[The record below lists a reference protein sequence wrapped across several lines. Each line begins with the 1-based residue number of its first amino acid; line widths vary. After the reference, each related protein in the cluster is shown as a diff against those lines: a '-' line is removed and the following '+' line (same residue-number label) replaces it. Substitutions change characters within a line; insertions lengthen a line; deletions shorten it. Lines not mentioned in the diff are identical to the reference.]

1 MKSKQSKHQSEKLLN
16 TMQEMDKQ
24 SSEDTSI
31 RDRIHKFYVCEM
43 YKILKSFKR
52 GPILTA
58 ILIAIY
64 FSQVISNLFNEN
76 VLISLYNS
84 SPSSKQFIYYMGI
97 YFDYTKFYPIYSF
110 LAQKNQNMNEEDAQ
124 TQFLIISCIF
134 NAILLTYIL
143 IRMIHYIFWQYFTD
157 ISMSSQ
163 DSAEK
168 LAKNSTYHSYLI
180 LKGDILFSFFFRIY
194 LYTLAIPFTQISLQ
208 IGIDHYQEQP
218 NPNENKVL
226 HKLTIFVSILNFI
239 QTVFI
244 SAIISNNEYDYSII
258 IKDHLSQP
266 KNYFVYFRITI
277 DFICSG
283 VFLSSSRAIV
293 ELFNG
298 ITCLLRLAICVYR
311 QPFYSRKT
319 NKIYMQFTLF
329 HLFLLI
335 LTVLLSLSKDNN
347 LVSFSLLFC
356 CGIPLC
362 VKSGI
367 MILKILAIE
376 NQFNQPF
383 IEKEVNKINADKLDK
398 HIRNII
404 NLFSLSY
411 EDYMIKGSGVKF
423 ETIFSNHLDNC
434 CKVDQTSGMQT
445 KNAIGSSSTKDENLC
460 FCKQFQEFS
469 SQRNFQSKNQRQQ
482 QQVTFTKD
490 EVNLAISRVIG
501 EDYRKSFLIKYTNN
515 LIQKFFKS
523 SNKNYQD
530 PQLQIK
536 PTYMYFL
543 CQVAQTPALAF
554 QQILLLKQQ
563 MKQSSFQ
570 TQALIQE
577 IIDEINL
584 LFSQYICSTT
594 YQNQRLAIS
603 YVYEFDYLYKAFI
616 TSFKKALQSR
626 QKYYEFLCSDYIN
639 LSDLLIE
646 SYSCLATKREAEY
659 KINNL
664 FDVHPTHPRLL
675 AISELYIEF
684 FDFRK
689 RRVRHFIQK
698 SQQIMSRNLQR
709 VDLKINLFEQA
720 SCCLFVSLHSKQII
734 KLSNSVES
742 FFKCQRS
749 DLIGK
754 QFSILLPDFIIPSFN
769 KYLDVLLE
777 EGNMDVIKLGEY
789 LTFFNTPNTNTL
801 YPIYLRMKIDILTN
815 GEFGLSIFIQPA
827 KNCKVSVITDLNFNI
842 MSFTK
847 EFQNLILKFL
857 DTQNTTKSKSQDLIK
872 GLNIQAVIPLLFSVT
887 KITQDFNS
895 FEGFNDTFGFKDQ
908 KIQNY
913 TTYKSLL
920 ILPKNIKCL
929 KNLNSFSN
937 STHKDVQN
945 YFSSLNLQELEFLEI
960 TFSPFS
966 YKLYSETQQPITLI
980 EFQSYRKLKAA
991 TEINDQFLRLKET
1004 LTTYFQQEVNVP
1016 IIQTNSPK
1024 IPNQPETGTLSH
1036 LNLQMDK
1043 KYFLQQK
1050 EKYDERDT
1058 DGVQSQ
1064 KSNGDSQKNNNSIQ
1078 FEMYNDDIIQR
1089 YYDHGNSVDGDSPIQ
1104 QESPQQV
1111 SEYINYIYE
1120 RMSPQKRN
1128 SDYQQEITMNNEI
1141 QNEIGQRY
1149 KTLLKGVRDS
1159 KSTRFDESQQATTSR
1174 QSFISPRQPF
1184 DCVQNQYQSQEEIY
1198 KALYLNPISSPIINS
1213 TNSFVNLYEKQST
1226 APNRK
1231 ESDSTANEKKRDSKQ
1246 DGSITND
1253 ASQLNFINSQ
1263 GELNFQ
1269 KSRSKFFSQ
1278 SRIQSVASQ
1287 NLLSPL
1293 KQKKQAIMSQI
1304 TQGSEKKENE
1314 DEEEDE
1320 DGVIQ
1325 LSIMPSKQTSK
1336 KGKRGQLKSQKS
1348 GQFQDEESQNVKT
1361 NKKKAI
1367 LDDQQSVRSGSSQI
1381 FSKKQSL
1388 YEMISSRRD
1397 TTEIQISKF
1406 IGLSAFLILIIISCV
1421 LFFQV
1426 KQNFQAEW
1434 TSYTNLIVGPNLL
1447 EGFAQILRVKE
1458 LSTIIQVN
1466 QLYGYLFS
1474 SFKPYDLLLYKN
1486 ESMQKL
1492 QYITQQIG
1500 SFQST
1505 TIHDGFED
1513 FMLNNSTQLVVINS
1527 VTSKQNSVVFSRLYS
1542 LLNLPSNLRKYLI
1555 ENSEEARAFVYYN
1568 YASFI
1573 STIQNIQDMSTEQS
1587 KTTLDQ
1593 TQSLLNM
1600 SIIVIEIVC
1609 VLTVLI
1615 VFPVYYII
1623 QQKRE
1628 EILCLLVTFDMQFL
1642 QSQIDKYRSAVYE
1655 KSIAESVSNFSKFE
1669 RYATKTKAPSST
1681 HQISIFEFSKQT
1693 KQNKNKKRQIS
1704 HTKPLPKYSIKLSVI
1719 ALAIFIVISL
1729 YSLLNYLFTKDF
1741 FSYFVYNIQEL
1752 SLIAQSKSYLD
1763 LNYVGLYLLTNS
1775 YAYKFNSTTIGLIY
1789 QFFNQTI
1796 LPNDQQRINAL
1807 YNIDNGFIN
1816 KRYNSDLYQQ
1826 YFLDVIKTDACSIL
1840 NTTYGQ
1846 PYVNNNTMI
1855 NITKCNQ
1862 IQKGVLGNG
1871 LTFTFKQVFS
1881 QVQNY
1886 YSNFLLT
1893 AGNPIKFFGSLK
1905 QWDYDNNL
1913 KEFDYL
1919 YYYIRAILDSVSSF
1933 LIYESQQYF
1942 DYLMGVQKALFIYN
1956 LIIVFLVF
1964 AFAWTRFLQ
1973 EMNKQI
1979 QETTYLLSLIP
1990 VEQLLDNPYIVS
2002 YINKVKN
2009 SIRNRQ

>member
-1 MKSKQSKHQSEKLLN
+1 
-16 TMQEMDKQ
+16 
-24 SSEDTSI
+24 
-31 RDRIHKFYVCEM
+31 M

-52 GPILTA
+52 GPILTRL
-58 ILIAIY
+58 LIAIY
-64 FSQVISNLFNEN
+64 FSQVISTLYNKSVLTN
-76 VLISLYNS
+76 LIST
-84 SPSSKQFIYYMGI
+84 SPSSEQFIYYMGI
-97 YFDYTKFYPIYSF
+97 YFDYVKFYPLFSF
-110 LAQKNQNMNEEDAQ
+110 LAQKNENIEEEEAQ

-134 NAILLTYIL
+134 NAILLIYIV
-143 IRMIHYIFWQYFTD
+143 IRMIHYIFWLYFRD

-163 DSAEK
+163 ESTER
-168 LAKNSTYHSYLI
+168 LAKNSTSHSFLV
-180 LKGDILFSFFFRIY
+180 LQGDIIFSFFFRIY

-208 IGIDHYQEQP
+208 IAIDHYQEQP
-218 NPNENKVL
+218 NPNENL
-226 HKLTIFVSILNFI
+226 AFHKLTIFLSIFNFLL
-239 QTVFI
+239 TVFL
-244 SAIISNNEYDYSII
+244 SVIISNNEYDYSII

-266 KNYFVYFRITI
+266 KNYFVFVRITV
-277 DFICSG
+277 DFVCSG
-283 VFLSSSRAIV
+283 VFLCSSIAIV
-293 ELFNG
+293 EIFNG
-298 ITCLLRLAICVYR
+298 INCLLRLAICIYR
-311 QPFYSRKT
+311 QPFYSKKT
-319 NKIYMQFTLF
+319 NKIFIQFTLF
-329 HLFLLI
+329 HVFILI
-335 LTVLLSLSKDNN
+335 LSVLFNINSKNN
-347 LVSFSLLFC
+347 HPISFSLLFC
-356 CGIPLC
+356 CGVPLC

-367 MILKILAIE
+367 MILKILTIE

-383 IEKEVNKINADKLDK
+383 IEKDINKISADKLDK

-404 NLFSLSY
+404 DLFSLSF

-423 ETIFSNHLDNC
+423 ETIFSNHLENC
-434 CKVDQTSGMQT
+434 CKADQSSGKLI
-445 KNAIGSSSTKDENLC
+445 KNAISSTKEENLC
-460 FCKQFQEFS
+460 FCKQFQEYTSQKNFS
-469 SQRNFQSKNQRQQ
+469 NINQRQQ
-482 QQVTFTKD
+482 QQLIFTKD
-490 EVNLAISRVIG
+490 EVNQAISRVIG
-501 EDYRKSFLIKYTNN
+501 EDYRKSFLIKYTSN

-530 PQLQIK
+530 TQLQIK

-563 MKQSSFQ
+563 MKSSSFQ

-584 LFSQYICSTT
+584 SFSQYICSTT

-603 YVYEFDYLYKAFI
+603 YVYEFDYLYKDFI

-626 QKYYEFLCSDYIN
+626 QKYYEFLCCDYIN
-639 LSDLLIE
+639 LSDLLRE
-646 SYSCLATKREAEY
+646 SYGCLAAKREAEF

-698 SQQIMSRNLQR
+698 SQQLMNRNLQR
-709 VDLKINLFEQA
+709 VDLKINLFEQG
-720 SCCLFVSLHSKQII
+720 SCCLFISLHTKQIV
-734 KLSNSVES
+734 KLSNSVET

-754 QFSILLPDFIIPSFN
+754 SFSILLPDFIIPSFN

-777 EGNMDVIKLGEY
+777 EGNMDIIKLGEY
-789 LTFFNTPNTNTL
+789 LTFFNSPSTNTL
-801 YPIYLRMKIDILTN
+801 QPIYLRMKIDVLIN
-815 GEFGLSIFIQPA
+815 GEFGLSIQIQPA
-827 KNCKVSVITDLNFNI
+827 KSCKVSVITDLNYNI
-842 MSFTK
+842 QSFTK

-857 DTQNTTKSKSQDLIK
+857 DDQCTTKSKSQDLIK
-872 GLNIQAVIPLLFSVT
+872 GLNIQAIIPLLFSLN
-887 KITQDFNS
+887 KISQDFNS
-895 FEGFNDTFGFKDQ
+895 FEGYNDTFGFKDQ

-920 ILPKNIKCL
+920 VLPKNIKCL
-929 KNLNSFSN
+929 KNLSSSFSN
-937 STHKDVQN
+937 NTHKDVQN
-945 YFSSLNLQELEFLEI
+945 YFSNLNINELEFLEI

-966 YKLYSETQQPITLI
+966 YKLYNQTNQPITLI
-980 EFQSYRKLKAA
+980 EFQSYRKLKAT

-1004 LTTYFQQEVNVP
+1004 LTSYFQQEVNVP

-1024 IPNQPETGTLSH
+1024 VPNLHDAGTLSY
-1036 LNLQMDK
+1036 LNIQNDK
-1043 KYFLQQK
+1043 KCQQQQK
-1050 EKYDERDT
+1050 EKCDERDT
-1058 DGVQSQ
+1058 DAALSQ

-1078 FEMYNDDIIQR
+1078 FELYNDDIIQR
-1089 YYDHGNSVDGDSPIQ
+1089 YYENGNSVDGDSPIQ
-1104 QESPQQV
+1104 HESPQQQA
-1111 SEYINYIYE
+1111 SDYINYIYE
-1120 RMSPQKRN
+1120 RMSPKKRN
-1128 SDYQQEITMNNEI
+1128 SDSQQDIFMNNNEA
-1141 QNEIGQRY
+1141 QYEIGQRY
-1149 KTLLKGVRDS
+1149 KTTLKGVRDS

-1174 QSFISPRQPF
+1174 QSFISPRPLF
-1184 DCVQNQYQSQEEIY
+1184 DCTQNQYQSQEEIY
-1198 KALYLNPISSPIINS
+1198 KALYLNPISSPFINS
-1213 TNSFVNLYEKQST
+1213 TQSFVNLYEKQST

-1231 ESDSTANEKKRDSKQ
+1231 ESDTLTNDKKKDSKQ
-1246 DGSITND
+1246 DASTTND
-1253 ASQLNFINSQ
+1253 GSHLNFVNSQ
-1263 GELNFQ
+1263 AELNFQ
-1269 KSRSKFFSQ
+1269 RTRSKFFSQ
-1278 SRIQSVASQ
+1278 SRIQSGASQ
-1287 NLLSPL
+1287 NLLSPV
-1293 KQKKQAIMSQI
+1293 KQKKNSKGNLIMSQI
-1304 TQGSEKKENE
+1304 SQGSEKKENE
-1314 DEEEDE
+1314 EEEEDE
-1320 DGVIQ
+1320 EGVIQ
-1325 LSIMPSKQTSK
+1325 LSIMPSKQASK
-1336 KGKRGQLKSQKS
+1336 KGKRGMQKSQKS
-1348 GQFQDEESQNVKT
+1348 GQFQDEESQNVKA

-1397 TTEIQISKF
+1397 TTEIKISKF

-1426 KQNFQAEW
+1426 KQNFQEEW

-1474 SFKPYDLLLYKN
+1474 SFKPIDLLRYKN

-1492 QYITQQIG
+1492 QFITEEIG
-1500 SFQST
+1500 SFQRT

-1513 FMLNNSTQLVVINS
+1513 YMLNNYTQLVVINS
-1527 VTSKQNSVVFSRLYS
+1527 VTSDQNSIQFSRLYS
-1542 LLNLPSNLRKYLI
+1542 LLNLPSNLRKYLT
-1555 ENSEEARAFVYYN
+1555 ENAEEARAFVYYN

-1573 STIQNIQDMSTEQS
+1573 GTIQNIQDMSTQQS
-1587 KTTLDQ
+1587 KITLDQ
-1593 TQSLLNM
+1593 TQNLLNI
-1600 SIIVIEIVC
+1600 SIIVVEVVC

-1642 QSQIDKYRSAVYE
+1642 QSQIEKYRQALYE
-1655 KSIAESVSNFSKFE
+1655 KSITESISNLSKFE
-1669 RYATKTKAPSST
+1669 RYATKTKAASST
-1681 HQISIFEFSKQT
+1681 HQVSSILEFSKQN
-1693 KQNKNKKRQIS
+1693 KQSKNKKRQIS
-1704 HTKPLPKYSIKLSVI
+1704 HTKPLPKYSIKLSVL
-1719 ALAIFIVISL
+1719 ALAIFLVISL

-1775 YAYKFNSTTIGLIY
+1775 YAYKFNSTTVGLIF
-1789 QFFNQTI
+1789 QFFNQTV
-1796 LPNDQQRINAL
+1796 LPDDQKRINTL

-1816 KRYNSDLYQQ
+1816 KRYNADLYQQ
-1826 YFLDVIKTDACSIL
+1826 YFLNVIKTDACSIL

-1855 NITKCNQ
+1855 NITQCST

-1871 LTFTFKQVFS
+1871 LTFTFKQLFS
-1881 QVQNY
+1881 QVQTYLSNY
-1886 YSNFLLT
+1886 ILT
-1893 AGNPIKFFGSLK
+1893 AGNPLKFFASLK
-1905 QWDYDNNL
+1905 LWDYDNNF

-1919 YYYIRAILDSVSSF
+1919 YYYIRAILDSLSSF
-1933 LIYESQQYF
+1933 LIQQSQDYF
-1942 DYLMGVQKALFIYN
+1942 DYLMGVQEALFIYN

-1964 AFAWTRFLQ
+1964 AFAWTRFLH

-2009 SIRNRQ
+2009 SIRTAQ